1 MEGAQLKITSIC
13 NEIQQGCNKVATS
26 CKLAFIYFVASS
38 NGRIPELDS
47 GDSSS
52 NLLAIAVVLQPI
64 FKRIGDIEVK
74 KEYIKMPIDQLIPY
88 ENNPRKND
96 EAVPY
101 VEESIN
107 QVGYITP
114 IVIDENNVILAGHTR
129 LKALKEKNES
139 EEIEVLKVSG
149 LSDEQKRKYRLLDNK
164 TGEKASWDF
173 SKLEEELADLDF
185 GDFDFGFETDS
196 SDEKE
201 GNEITE
207 DEPPV
212 DVETK
217 CKLGDLWLLGNSHRL
232 ICGDS
237 TDVAVIDRLMDG
249 VKAKL
254 LLTDPPY
261 GTTAVEW
268 DCDIDLEKMW
278 AVVAANSQG
287 DSAKLIFTAQPFT
300 TTVINSNAKDF
311 RYEIIWVK
319 TQKTGFYNANRM
331 PLKAHENIL
340 VFYSKLPTFNPQKTK
355 VERND
360 IGRVRNKKA
369 DRCVLYGHVE
379 AQDYIEDGTRYPA
392 DVIEFSNWNGA
403 LFGNNENATV
413 HPTQKPIELLSYLI
427 KTYSNEDDTVFDLF
441 GGSGS
446 TLIACEQLNRKCY
459 MCELD
464 EKYVSVIV
472 NRYLNFTDRKD
483 EIFCIRDG
491 QKLTYD
497 EVFGE

>member
-1 MEGAQLKITSIC
+1 MAKITVTC
-13 NEIQQGCNKVATS
+13 EC
-26 CKLAFIYFVASS
+26 
-38 NGRIPELDS
+38 
-47 GDSSS
+47 
-52 NLLAIAVVLQPI
+52 
-64 FKRIGDIEVK
+64 
-74 KEYIKMPIDQLIPY
+74 
-88 ENNPRKND
+88 
-96 EAVPY
+96 
-101 VEESIN
+101 
-107 QVGYITP
+107 
-114 IVIDENNVILAGHTR
+114 GHT
-129 LKALKEKNES
+129 AEYDES
-139 EEIEVLKVSG
+139 EIH
-149 LSDEQKRKYRLLDNK
+149 
-164 TGEKASWDF
+164 
-173 SKLEEELADLDF
+173 
-185 GDFDFGFETDS
+185 
-196 SDEKE
+196 
-201 GNEITE
+201 
-207 DEPPV
+207 
-212 DVETK
+212 
-217 CKLGDLWLLGNSHRL
+217 SHRL

-237 TDVAVIDRLMDG
+237 TDIAVIDRLMDG
-249 VKAKL
+249 VKADMVF
-254 LLTDPPY
+254 TDPPY

-278 AVVAANSQG
+278 AVVIAHSQG

-403 LFGNNENATV
+403 LFGNNDNATV

-427 KTYSNEDDTVFDLF
+427 KTYSNEDDTVMDIF

-464 EKYVSVIV
+464 PHYIDVIIQ
-472 NRYLNFTDRKD
+472 RYINLKGTDK
-483 EIFCIRDG
+483 EVFLIRDG
-491 QKLTYD
+491 KRIPY
-497 EVFGE
+497 GEINNG